1 MPESVEVR
9 GDVIH
14 ITSVGR
20 LTPEDLEKS
29 RQTVM
34 QLVKES
40 GIHKLLVDALEASME
55 LQDLDAFFH
64 IYTII
69 RDGQLRD
76 LKHAVVVSVENQDT
90 FFLMETASGNRDV
103 RFKIFRSTA
112 EALDWLNEGSTSA
125 GACGSN
131 PPTST

>member
-1 MPESVEVR
+1 MPETVEVR

-14 ITSVGR
+14 ITSAGR

-29 RQTVM
+29 RKTVV
-34 QLVKES
+34 QLVQES

-69 RDGQLRD
+69 RDGQLRE
-76 LKHAVVVSVENQDT
+76 LRHAVVVSVENQDT
-90 FFLMETASGNRDV
+90 FSLMETASGNRDV
-103 RFKIFRSTA
+103 RFKIFRSNA
-112 EALDWLNEGSTSA
+112 EALNWLNEGSTFA
-125 GACGSN
+125 GASGAN
-131 PPTST
+131 PPISA